1 MMSGLKGDVGRCAS
15 ALMSVSRVF
24 AIALWCALAL
34 AFGSSVTAQAAT
46 DDPHWTIEMPV
57 DAPAKEGDPFVL
69 HVTLRLVGPRVGTVV
84 PTVSTMYS
92 VTAIAPD
99 GTKRPVYDHATA
111 QASMVGSVWRIPTSM
126 WPRQNGE
133 WTFRVVQFVGDA
145 EVVVGEPHASTD
157 KAAESAAVLAASA
170 PQFVNGLRVDPPEP
184 VVGQLTTIV
193 VEMASQPPA
202 VIREVPVNLV
212 DDDGVHPLGTIA
224 SPGAG
229 GTATL
234 AWIPQQATEHGLLDA
249 LDQTKEIVVLDA
261 PAAPASGNED
271 STDTGP
277 SPTDN
282 NGGLDQ

>member
-1 MMSGLKGDVGRCAS
+1 MMSGLKDDVGRCAA

-57 DAPAKEGDPFVL
+57 DAPAKVGDPFVL

-84 PTVSTMYS
+84 PTVSTTYS

-133 WTFRVVQFVGDA
+133 WTFRVVQFVEDA
-145 EVVVGEPHASTD
+145 EIVVAEPHVSTD
-157 KAAESAAVLAASA
+157 KAPERVVSAASE
-170 PQFVNGLRVDPPEP
+170 PKFVSGLRVDPPEP
-184 VVGQLTTIV
+184 VVGQLATIV
-193 VEMASQPPA
+193 VVMASQPPA
-202 VIREVPVNLV
+202 ATIREVPINLV
-212 DDDGVHPLGTIA
+212 DDDGVHPLGTVA

-234 AWIPQQATEHGLLDA
+234 AWIPQQATEHGLLEA
-249 LDQTKEIVVLDA
+249 VDQTKEIVVLDA
-261 PAAPASGNED
+261 PSAPAAGNAD
-271 STDTGP
+271 STDTAP

-282 NGGLDQ
+282 SGGLDQ